1 MDQIYKKLIES
12 MPQGY
17 AFHRVICDQHGQPI
31 DYQFLE
37 MNQTFEAVT
46 GLISEDLMGKTFK
59 QIFPDLNDAFDWIRF
74 YGNIA
79 LGGPSQY
86 FEQFSEALGKYYKI
100 YAFSP
105 EPMTFVTLFTD
116 VTAEINNAHM
126 KTMIMKSLQD
136 IVFELDE
143 NLNFL
148 NAFTNDETLLF
159 MPLHEVLN
167 SSVDKLY
174 PQHLVDLFLPAFKK
188 AKETELRQSV
198 MYASIL
204 PGDDRWF
211 RADIQY
217 SRILKDK
224 RYIFSVTD
232 ITEWKKTDEALR
244 LSEMKYR
251 LITENTSDVIWVLNL
266 SQNRFT
272 YISPSIVALRGLS
285 PEEAMAESMEQSMTP
300 ESLSLVEAII
310 KQNTPLF
317 MEDPT
322 KESAHTAEI
331 QLLHKDGRLLW
342 VEINSKFHLNSEDEV
357 EVIGVSRNIEAR
369 KQTEMD
375 ILFLSYHD
383 KLTGL
388 YNRSFYEEELKRLNT
403 DRNLPFTIILSD
415 INGLK
420 LTNDAFGHMA
430 GDQLIIS
437 YAEILKKICRKD
449 DIVARIG
456 GDEFAILLPKT
467 TETVANLLVDRLK
480 EAIMLTKPDKIKLSV
495 SFGLKTKDRLEEPFS
510 EVFKVAED
518 RMYHEKINNQA
529 HFKSGILELI
539 TSSLFEK
546 YPEEREH
553 AANVSDHCRQMG
565 VALSLSNKDV
575 SDLELAGLLH
585 DIGKIGLDELGHHY
599 PDFDMTPE
607 FKRHCE
613 IGYQITRS
621 VYEFSHIAEFI
632 YAHHERYDGTGYPN
646 GIKAQDI
653 PLQARIIKIANDFS
667 SAQQR
672 DKLTHAQALEFIR
685 NGSGTFYDPK
695 LVSLFLDLFSQE
707 VLSL

>member
-17 AFHRVICDQHGQPI
+17 AFHRVICDHEGQPI
-31 DYQFLE
+31 DYQFVE
-37 MNQTFEAVT
+37 MNQTFETMT
-46 GLISEDLMGKTFK
+46 GLVSKELLGKTFK
-59 QIFPDLNDAFDWIRF
+59 QIFPDLHDAFDWITF
-74 YGNIA
+74 YGSIA

-86 FEQFSEALGKYYKI
+86 FEQYSEALGKYYKI

-116 VTAEINNAHM
+116 MTTEINNAHM

-174 PQHLVDLFLPAFKK
+174 PQHLVDLFIPAFKK
-188 AKETELRQSV
+188 AQETEQRQSV
-198 MYASIL
+198 MYASII

-211 RADIQY
+211 RADVQY
-217 SRILKDK
+217 TRILKDK
-224 RYIFSVTD
+224 RFIFSVTD

-244 LSEMKYR
+244 LSEKKYR

-272 YISPSIVALRGLS
+272 YISPSIIALRGLS
-285 PEEAMAESMEQSMTP
+285 PEEAMAESLEQSMTP
-300 ESLSLVEAII
+300 DSLRMVKAMIE
-310 KQNTPLF
+310 QGTPFF
-317 MEDPT
+317 MEDPSRET
-322 KESAHTAEI
+322 SHTAEI
-331 QLLHKDGRLLW
+331 QQPHKDGRLLW
-342 VEINSKFHLNSEDEV
+342 VEVNTKYHLNSKNEIEI
-357 EVIGVSRNIEAR
+357 IGVSRNVEAR
-369 KQTEMD
+369 KQNEMD
-375 ILFLSYHD
+375 ILYLSYHD

-430 GDQLIIS
+430 GDRLIIS

-456 GDEFAILLPKT
+456 GDEFAVLLPKT
-467 TETVANLLVDRLK
+467 TETVANLVVERLK
-480 EAIMLTKPDKIKLSV
+480 EEIMVTKPDKIKLSV
-495 SFGLKTKDRLEEPFS
+495 SFGLKTKDRVEEAFT
-510 EVFKVAED
+510 EVFKEAED

-529 HFKSGILELI
+529 NFKSSLLQLI

-546 YPEEREH
+546 YPDEREH
-553 AANVSDHCRQMG
+553 AASVSDHCRQMG
-565 VALSLSNKDV
+565 EALSLSTKEV

-585 DIGKIGLDELGHHY
+585 DIGKIGLDDLGHHY

-632 YAHHERYDGTGYPN
+632 YAHHERFDGTGYPN
-646 GIKAQDI
+646 GIKGQDI
-653 PLQARIIKIANDFS
+653 PLQARIIKITNDFS
-667 SAQQR
+667 SAKQR
-672 DKLTHAQALEFIR
+672 DKLSHQEAMEFIK
-685 NGSGTFYDPK
+685 NGSGTYYDPILVDVYLK
-695 LVSLFLDLFSQE
+695 LVSSEAL
-707 VLSL
+707 

>member
-31 DYQFLE
+31 DYQFVE
-37 MNQTFEAVT
+37 MNPIFEAMT
-46 GLISEDLMGKTFK
+46 GLVSKDLVGKTFK
-59 QIFPDLNDAFDWIRF
+59 QVFPQLHDTFDWIRF
-74 YGNIA
+74 YGKIA

-86 FEQFSEALGKYYKI
+86 FEQYSVALGKHYKI

-105 EPMTFVTLFTD
+105 EPMTFVTFFTD
-116 VTAEINNAHM
+116 VTHEVNNAHM

-143 NLNFL
+143 NLKFL
-148 NAFTNDETLLF
+148 NAFTNDESLLF
-159 MPLHEVLN
+159 MPLDEVL
-167 SSVDKLY
+167 SSTVDKLY

-188 AKETELRQSV
+188 AKESELRQSV

-204 PGDDRWF
+204 PNDDRWF

-217 SRILKDK
+217 TRILSDY

-232 ITEWKKTDEALR
+232 ITEWKKIDEALR
-244 LSEMKYR
+244 LSEKKYR

-266 SQNRFT
+266 AQKRFT

-300 ESLSLVEAII
+300 DSLKMVEAMI
-310 KQNTPLF
+310 KHGYPLF
-317 MEDPT
+317 LQDPSQQT
-322 KESAHTAEI
+322 AHTAEI
-331 QLLHKDGRLLW
+331 QQPHKDGRLLW
-342 VEINSKFHLNSEDEV
+342 VEVNTKYHLNSKNEV

-437 YAEILKKICRKD
+437 YAEILKRICRKD

-480 EAIMLTKPDKIKLSV
+480 EAILLTKPDKIKLSV
-495 SFGLKTKDRLEEPFS
+495 SFGLRTKDQIEDDFTA
-510 EVFKVAED
+510 VFKDAED

-529 HFKSGILELI
+529 NFKNSILQLI

-553 AANVSDHCRQMG
+553 ASTVSNHCRQMG
-565 VALSLSNKDV
+565 EALSLSTKEV

-685 NGSGTFYDPK
+685 NGGGSYYDPI
-695 LVSLFLDLFSQE
+695 LVDLFLKLISSN
-707 VLSL
+707 V